1 MLSIHYDAVRVIA
14 VNSKVGIIVSAA
26 DDGTIA
32 LYSIARKRFVR
43 ELLLNGR
50 DSAPTKRS
58 EIIKICISDTGYIAI
73 HSIDEGCPYLRV
85 QSINGI
91 LIKKEKLNEILF
103 SLKVDS
109 THKILISGGQAC
121 KLTFRHIHS
130 LEVIQEITI
139 LHKTN
144 KLYKRKSHRKSFTK
158 SSILGLSN
166 KNVLTHSSAWRQQ
179 RFSFMH
185 NNKKHGRHSS
195 ELNGIR
201 KSILNN
207 TKRGSSV
214 ASSPRTSKI
223 FHGRLFSVD
232 GNAILS
238 QSRIIDFD
246 LDPDNTFIVVVALN
260 MDMKRAEL
268 LLYPLPNTRHIHQF
282 DKFVAGS
289 YKVLQTAKN
298 TIWENI
304 INVIESDSNH
314 NKTTKLRKHIP
325 QSPTISDLYFR
336 ENAYSNHSNAS
347 SHTKGGAFMEKG
359 KSLIHKIQ
367 KGIHHNTHGN
377 NSNTQP
383 LTNGNANNQSNDNNE
398 QQADTLVNKLNA
410 FRSMFKKT

>member
-1 MLSIHYDAVRVIA
+1 M
-14 VNSKVGIIVSAA
+14 G
-26 DDGTIA
+26 
-32 LYSIARKRFVR
+32 
-43 ELLLNGR
+43 
-50 DSAPTKRS
+50 
-58 EIIKICISDTGYIAI
+58 DTGYIII

-103 SLKVDS
+103 SLKTDS

-121 KLTFRHIHS
+121 KLTFRHIHN
-130 LEVIQEITI
+130 LEIIQEITI

-158 SSILGLSN
+158 SSILSVNN

-185 NNKKHGRHSS
+185 NNKKHGRHSRNLS
-195 ELNGIR
+195 NELHTLR
-201 KSILNN
+201 KSMLHNN
-207 TKRGSSV
+207 NKKKGSNHSSA
-214 ASSPRTSKI
+214 ASSPRTSMN
-223 FHGRLFSVD
+223 FAHGNRLFSVD
-232 GNAILS
+232 GNAVLS

-246 LDPDNTFIVVVALN
+246 LDPDNTFIIIVALN
-260 MDMKRAEL
+260 MESKRAEL

-314 NKTTKLRKHIP
+314 NKITKIQKHIP
-325 QSPTISDLYFR
+325 QSPSISDLYNR
-336 ENAYSNHSNAS
+336 DNTYSNQSNTS
-347 SHTKGGAFMEKG
+347 SNTKGGAFMLEKG
-359 KSLIHKIQ
+359 KNLISKIQ

-377 NSNTQP
+377 NANTVP
-383 LTNGNANNQSNDNNE
+383 LTNGNNGSQNSRSRASSHANENGHE
-398 QQADTLVNKLNA
+398 QTDTLANKLNA
-410 FRSMFKKT
+410 FKSIFKKT